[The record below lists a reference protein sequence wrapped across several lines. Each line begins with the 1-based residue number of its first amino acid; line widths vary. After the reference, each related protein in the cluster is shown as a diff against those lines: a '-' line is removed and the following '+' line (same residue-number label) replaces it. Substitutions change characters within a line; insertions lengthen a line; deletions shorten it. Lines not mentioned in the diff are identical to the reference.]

1 MKPAPKTSSSGA
13 PTRIV
18 YGINPIKELLCYPE
32 RVVRLLYQDGPVRG
46 VMAELL
52 DIAISHGVDIEA
64 VGRNVLD
71 KLSQD
76 GVHQG
81 IMARA
86 KAFPFMPFPDMLD
99 LPPRSVSGRRLILAC
114 DQITDPHNFGSMVRS
129 LEAMGG
135 TGVII
140 TTRRSVQVTA
150 VVSKTSAGAIEHIP
164 VANVVNLNRALD
176 TLKDDGWKIL
186 GLDMD
191 GTRSV
196 FDVPTETDRVVVVGS
211 EGRGLRPQTLE
222 RCDEIVSIPMTGKVE
237 SLNASVS
244 VGITVSTWLGKK

>member
-1 MKPAPKTSSSGA
+1 MKPAPKSSTAGA

-18 YGINPIKELLCYPE
+18 YGVNPIKELLCYPD
-32 RVVRLLYQDGPVRG
+32 RVLKLLYQDGPVRG

-52 DIAISHGVDIEA
+52 DIAINHGVDIEA
-64 VGRNVLD
+64 VNRNVLD

-81 IMARA
+81 IVARA
-86 KAFPFMPFPDMLD
+86 KAFPFMPFADMLD

-114 DQITDPHNFGSMVRS
+114 DQITDPHNFGSMVRT
-129 LEAMGG
+129 LEGMGG

-164 VANVVNLNRALD
+164 VANVVNLNR
-176 TLKDDGWKIL
+176 TLETLSDDGWKIF

-196 FDVPTETDRVVVVGS
+196 FDVPAESDIVVVVGS
-211 EGRGLRPQTLE
+211 EGKGLRPQTIE
-222 RCDEIVSIPMTGKVE
+222 HCDEIVSIPMTGKVE

-244 VGITVSTWLGKK
+244 VGITVSSWLGKK